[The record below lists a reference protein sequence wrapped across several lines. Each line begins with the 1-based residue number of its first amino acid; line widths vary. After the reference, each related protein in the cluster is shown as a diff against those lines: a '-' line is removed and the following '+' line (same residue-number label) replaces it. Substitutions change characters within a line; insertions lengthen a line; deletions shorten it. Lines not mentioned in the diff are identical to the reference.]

1 MGEVDSSGENTDDL
15 TGESDGNRL
24 APNGDRTDPGGVLL
38 AENVPFVECAQRLR
52 VGVRTDDHADLI
64 AREHRRRRV
73 GSALRD
79 RHHLAVLGAHGEQE
93 IGEGK
98 VGEQLPFGDDAL
110 QICRCTVGEC
120 CVFGEEI
127 GQRRHR

>member
-1 MGEVDSSGENTDDL
+1 MGEVDGPGENTDDL
-15 TGESDGNRL
+15 PRESDGDGL
-24 APNGDRTDPGGVLL
+24 TTNGDRTDPGGVLL
-38 AENVPFVECAQRLR
+38 AEDVPFVECAQRLR

-64 AREHRRRRV
+64 AREHRRRGVR
-73 GSALRD
+73 ATLRD

-98 VGEQLPFGDDAL
+98 VGEQLPLGDDAL
-110 QICRCTVGEC
+110 QVCRCAVGKC

-127 GQRRHR
+127 SQRRHR